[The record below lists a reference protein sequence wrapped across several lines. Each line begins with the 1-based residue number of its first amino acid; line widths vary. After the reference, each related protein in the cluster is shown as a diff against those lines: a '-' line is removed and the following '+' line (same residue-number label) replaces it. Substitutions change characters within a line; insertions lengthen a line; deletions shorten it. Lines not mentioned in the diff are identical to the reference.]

1 MCLST
6 CGTTGSPTAWRI
18 SISREA
24 AAILVAPASA
34 DFLSKIAHGKADDL
48 LSTLCLARD
57 CPLLVAPAMNRQ
69 MWENAATRRNAA
81 QLAADGIVVLGPAA
95 GDQACGEIGMGRM
108 LEPEELHQ
116 ALVGFF
122 QPKLLAGKR
131 VLLTAG
137 PTQEAIDPVRVI
149 TNLSSGKMGYALAR
163 ACSEAGAAVTMVS
176 GPTALATPLGVTRI
190 DVTCAADMLAAVES
204 HLPGADI
211 FIGVAAVA
219 DYTVANPSAAKH
231 KKGDAPLQIELA
243 PTVDILATVAA
254 RPQSAVLRRLR
265 RRIGKRRGQRRSQAQ
280 EKGRSAAGRQPR
292 AGCAGQRQQCGHAD
306 RRQRPPS
313 AARRAQTGDCAP
325 DRRPYRPHA
334 CGLHQITF
342 TISARLS
349 MRIALR
355 ILDERARQHMPA
367 YATAGAAGLDLRAC
381 IDAPITLSP
390 GQTEL
395 IPTGLA
401 IHIGDP
407 GFAAIILPRSG
418 LGHKHGIVL
427 GNLVGLIDSD
437 YQGQLMVSCW
447 NRGQTT
453 FTVEPFERIAQL
465 VVVPVA
471 HAEFDVVED
480 FAASERGGAGFGSTG
495 RR

>member
-1 MCLST
+1 MSNATPLRTRQVVLGITGGVAAYKTAELVRLLVQDKIAVQVVMTEAATRFVTPATFQALS
-6 CGTTGSPTAWRI
+6 GRNVFVDLWDDRI
-18 SISREA
+18 ANGMAHIELSREA

-95 GDQACGEIGMGRM
+95 GDQACGEVGMGRM

-190 DVTCAADMLAAVES
+190 DVTRAADMLAAVES
-204 HLPGADI
+204 HLPDADI

-219 DYTVANPSAAKH
+219 DYTVANRSAAKH
-231 KKGDAPLQIELA
+231 KTGDAPLHIEFA
-243 PTVDILATVAA
+243 PTVDILARVAA
-254 RPQSAVLRRLR
+254 GAN
-265 RRIGKRRGQRRSQAQ
+265 
-280 EKGRSAAGRQPR
+280 
-292 AGCAGQRQQCGHAD
+292 
-306 RRQRPPS
+306 
-313 AARRAQTGDCAP
+313 AP
-325 DRRPYRPHA
+325 F
-334 CGLHQITF
+334 CV
-342 TISARLS
+342 
-349 MRIALR
+349 
-355 ILDERARQHMPA
+355 
-367 YATAGAAGLDLRAC
+367 
-381 IDAPITLSP
+381 
-390 GQTEL
+390 
-395 IPTGLA
+395 
-401 IHIGDP
+401 
-407 GFAAIILPRSG
+407 GFAAESDNVEANAEAKRRKKGIPLLVANRAQDA
-418 LGHKHGIVL
+418 LGSDSNSVT
-427 GNLVGLIDSD
+427 LIDD
-437 YQGQLMVSCW
+437 NGRHPLPAAPKL
-447 NRGQTT
+447 
-453 FTVEPFERIAQL
+453 EIARKI
-465 VVVPVA
+465 VA
-471 HAEFDVVED
+471 HIASML
-480 FAASERGGAGFGSTG
+480 AASAQ
-495 RR
+495 